1 MGGLKAMKTIG
12 SQKREL
18 LAESGYV
25 LIEKKGREVLLRE
38 LESNKVE
45 VWWKND
51 HHAGYTIEIDGVGYE
66 FIKTV
71 GFFVCQQGK
80 FAFIEPV

>member
-25 LIEKKGREVLLRE
+25 LIEKKGRAVLLRE
-38 LESNKVE
+38 ADGDEVE
-45 VWWKND
+45 ERHRND

-66 FIKTV
+66 FVRTV
-71 GFFVCQQGK
+71 GFFVCQQGG

>member
-1 MGGLKAMKTIG
+1 MKTIG

-25 LIEKKGREVLLRE
+25 LIEKKGRAVLLRE
-38 LESNKVE
+38 SDGDKVE
-45 VWWKND
+45 EWHRND

-66 FIKTV
+66 FVRTAGIFHYQM
-71 GFFVCQQGK
+71 GS